1 MGKSIGRLY
10 HDEVRAR
17 MPENVKRTTDKVL
30 SRGAKAT
37 KKLRNKEEIQRRGQA
52 WTQGVKKSLAKNL
65 RV

>member
-37 KKLRNKEEIQRRGQA
+37 KKLRNREEIQRRGKA
-52 WTQGVKKSLAKNL
+52 WTHDTAKGIRKAVGL
-65 RV
+65 